1 MDLLVMM
8 LMVSSLADSILVRQE
23 LFEELAYYCLGKVI
37 DRLCAGDLTV
47 LVGSVTGLG
56 KCKCWG
62 HIPAWIVR
70 DQTVL
75 AISGMEKMMTI
86 ILDLLAM
93 LEVVPNR

>member
-23 LFEELAYYCLGKVI
+23 LFEELAYYCLGKVVDTI
-37 DRLCAGDLTV
+37 VV
-47 LVGSVTGLG
+47 LVLSSNWPWGSVGNNSPGYDSFL
-56 KCKCWG
+56 
-62 HIPAWIVR
+62 
-70 DQTVL
+70 
-75 AISGMEKMMTI
+75 SGMEKMMTI